1 VSSSMC
7 CCTGSQPSPADPKPR
22 HPVLPF
28 LAMFSRPGSELFV
41 PDGTPPA
48 AALGRTT
55 HLGIGAHADDLEIM
69 AIHGILEC
77 YETSERFFTGVTV
90 TDGAGSPGAD
100 ARGSRDELIAQRK
113 SEQKRAADLGRYG
126 AQLFLDHSSDAVKAG
141 SAEVVRDLCAL
152 LVHSRPR
159 VVYTHALSDRHD
171 THVAVALRVLAA
183 CQTLAATERPE
194 RIFGC
199 EVWRDL
205 DWLSASDKIAL
216 AVDDHEELQLALVS
230 VFASQID
237 SGKRYDRAA
246 LGRRHANAVFSES
259 HHTDR
264 HSGIVWAMDLTPLS
278 LPGSEPAAYAER
290 LIRSLESDVMTRLAR
305 LSH

>member
-1 VSSSMC
+1 
-7 CCTGSQPSPADPKPR
+7 
-22 HPVLPF
+22 
-28 LAMFSRPGSELFV
+28 MFSRPGSELFV

-48 AALGRTT
+48 AAIGRTT

-77 YETSERFFTGVTV
+77 YEVSDRFFTGVTV
-90 TDGAGSPGAD
+90 TDGAGSPGGETQ
-100 ARGSRDELIAQRK
+100 GSRDELVALRK
-113 SEQKRAADLGRYG
+113 SEQKRAAELGRYG
-126 AQLFLDHSSDAVKAG
+126 AQVFLDHTSEAVKSG
-141 SAEVVRDLCAL
+141 SPEVVADLRSL
-152 LVHSRPR
+152 LGQTRPR

-171 THVAVALRVLAA
+171 THVAVALRVLSA
-183 CQTLAATERPE
+183 CQSLPATERPE
-194 RIFGC
+194 RILGC

-216 AVDDHEELQLALVS
+216 PVDDHEALQWELVS
-230 VFASQID
+230 VFTSQIG

-264 HSGIVWAMDLTPLS
+264 HSAIVWAMDLTPLS

>member
-1 VSSSMC
+1 
-7 CCTGSQPSPADPKPR
+7 
-22 HPVLPF
+22 
-28 LAMFSRPGSELFV
+28 MFSRPGSELFV
-41 PDGTPPA
+41 PDGTPA
-48 AALGRTT
+48 VAALGRTT

-77 YETSERFFTGVTV
+77 YEATERFFTGVTV
-90 TDGAGSPGAD
+90 TDGAGSPGGYAL
-100 ARGSRDELIAQRK
+100 RSRDELVAQRK
-113 SEQKRAADLGRYG
+113 SEQKRAAELGRYG
-126 AQLFLDHSSDAVKAG
+126 AHVFLDHTSDGVKAG
-141 SAEVVRDLCAL
+141 TADVVEDLCSL
-152 LVHSRPR
+152 LLRTRPR
-159 VVYTHALSDRHD
+159 VVYTHALTDRHD

-183 CQTLAATERPE
+183 CQALPGTERPE
-194 RIFGC
+194 RILGC

-205 DWLSASDKIAL
+205 DWLAASDKIAL
-216 AVDDHEELQLALVS
+216 PVDDHEELQLALVS

-246 LGRRHANAVFSES
+246 LGRRHAHAVFSES
-259 HHTDR
+259 HHSDR
-264 HSGIVWAMDLTPLS
+264 HSAIVWAMDLTPLS